1 MQVLGYKYNT
11 EQEAIY
17 ERESCD
23 SYYGIP
29 VSPEDITQ
37 NWCEYQIAELNSPI
51 FWYIV
56 FDDSLIPVLGNPEY
70 FEVIEQPIVNKHE

>member
-1 MQVLGYKYNT
+1 MEVLGYKYNT
-11 EQEAIY
+11 EQEAIDAR
-17 ERESCD
+17 ERCD
-23 SYYGIP
+23 YYYGIP

-37 NWCEYQIAELNSPI
+37 NWCEYQIAELNNPI

-70 FEVIEQPIVNKHE
+70 FEVIEQPVLNKHE